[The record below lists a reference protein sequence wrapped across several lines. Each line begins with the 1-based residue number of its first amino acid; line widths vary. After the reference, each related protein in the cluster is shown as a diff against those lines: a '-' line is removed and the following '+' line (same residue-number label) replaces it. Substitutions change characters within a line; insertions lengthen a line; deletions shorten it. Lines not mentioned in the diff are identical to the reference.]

1 MKIIKFFEFE
11 IVESYFSFFCHIFNQ
26 DLKDLSLLPPFY
38 NRLKKYKEITGYEV
52 NGKRFYIKKYFNH
65 FGEAE
70 SEWKNLFK
78 LRSLGFSVP
87 EPLFKRKSSDKIEI
101 ATFELKGIPLSKLLL
116 KNKEIQEK
124 LLYKLAELL
133 STLHKKGIYYQDCYL
148 NHFFWNEKTGTLSFL
163 DVSRILINPFFTLKY
178 KIKDLSQLCYSF
190 EEYFGDRGK
199 TLFPKFLSYYLN
211 LSQIKPTLLIK
222 SLVKLKAFLIKW
234 RTERAKKKGKI
245 L

>member
-1 MKIIKFFEFE
+1 
-11 IVESYFSFFCHIFNQ
+11 
-26 DLKDLSLLPPFY
+26 
-38 NRLKKYKEITGYEV
+38 
-52 NGKRFYIKKYFNH
+52 
-65 FGEAE
+65 
-70 SEWKNLFK
+70 